1 MCPNRLKQQID
12 FFLEVDKLKQITRQ
26 NYLADGTRKENDAEH
41 SWHLALMCMLFGEY
55 ARGSENLDLLRVIKM
70 VLIHDLVEIDA
81 GDTYCYDKAAA
92 IGKAAREQRAADRL
106 FKLLP
111 SDQEQE
117 FRTLWDE
124 FEERQ
129 TPEACFAAALDRLQ
143 PLTLNYK
150 TQGKSWQE
158 HDIKLEQVLSQNS
171 SIANGA
177 PALWDFAR
185 QMITD
190 AVDNGFL
197 SKKRQEAGN
206 KKQERPGTDE
216 GTAPGTEPD

>member
-1 MCPNRLKQQID
+1 MSANRLKQQIN
-12 FFLEVDKLKQITRQ
+12 FFVEVDKLKQITRQ

-41 SWHLALMCMLFGEY
+41 SWHLALMCILFREY
-55 ARGSENLDLLRVIKM
+55 ASGSENLDLLRVIKM

-81 GDTYCYDKAAA
+81 GDTYCYDRTAS

-111 SDQEQE
+111 PDQEIE
-117 FRTLWDE
+117 FRNLWDE
-124 FEERQ
+124 FEGRS

-143 PLTLNYK
+143 PLTLNYRA
-150 TQGKSWQE
+150 QGKSWQE
-158 HDIKLEQVLSQNS
+158 HNVNLEQVLARNS

-185 QMITD
+185 KMIGD
-190 AVDNGFL
+190 AVEKGIL
-197 SKKRQEAGN
+197 QE
-206 KKQERPGTDE
+206 ES
-216 GTAPGTEPD
+216 